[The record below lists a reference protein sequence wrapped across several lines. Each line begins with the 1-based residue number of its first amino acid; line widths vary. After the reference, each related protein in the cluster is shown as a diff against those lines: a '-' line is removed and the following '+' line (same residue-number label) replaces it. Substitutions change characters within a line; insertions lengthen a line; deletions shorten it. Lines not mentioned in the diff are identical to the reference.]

1 MHLHAYIHFKKIK
14 NKTED
19 VEEEEASGC
28 ELSARLVHRVKW
40 LWTTGLEKIFLQF
53 YYVIIYKIICIYF

>member
-1 MHLHAYIHFKKIK
+1 MHLHAYIHLKKIK

-28 ELSARLVHRVKW
+28 ELSARLVHR
-40 LWTTGLEKIFLQF
+40 
-53 YYVIIYKIICIYF
+53 